1 MCSGIFSVKLQFV
14 KKNIDRTFP
23 LRWYNFKKPIQLSS
37 VAKHKLVDGKGV
49 IVELMAELGLKIR

>member
-1 MCSGIFSVKLQFV
+1 MFRYFFREIAICQKKYRSDFSATMVQFQ
-14 KKNIDRTFP
+14 
-23 LRWYNFKKPIQLSS
+23 KPIQLSW